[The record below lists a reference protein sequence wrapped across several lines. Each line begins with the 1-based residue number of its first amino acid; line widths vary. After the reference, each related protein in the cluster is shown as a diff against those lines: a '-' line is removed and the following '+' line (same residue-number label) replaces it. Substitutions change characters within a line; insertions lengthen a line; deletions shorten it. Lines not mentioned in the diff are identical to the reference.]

1 MFDLGIEDYLK
12 NKMNIDLNH
21 LFEEINKFPDDKSLI
36 KEFLEI
42 LVSINLPYKE
52 FELGDSEFYK
62 NQEYFNEQ
70 CKKFWDKNNINNEK
84 DGYYIFDNLRH
95 SFYSYKFGG
104 LIQLYERAEKEDWYP
119 KIVINSFLGK
129 QEDID
134 LLDNEITI
142 YRGTSFNEYESGIF
156 SQSWSLDEDIA
167 RKFAFVHYS
176 GMINFSSTDRVLLKT
191 VVNKDS
197 IFYYDKDNNEKEVII
212 NPKDI
217 KKEFVEEVERVI
229 IE

>member
-129 QEDID
+129 QEDI
-134 LLDNEITI
+134 
-142 YRGTSFNEYESGIF
+142 
-156 SQSWSLDEDIA
+156 A
-167 RKFAFVHYS
+167 RRFAFVHYS

-217 KKEFVEEVERVI
+217 KKEFVEEVERGI

>member
-62 NQEYFNEQ
+62 NQEYFDEQ
-70 CKKFWDKNNINNEK
+70 WKKFWDKNGINDEK
-84 DGYYIFDNLRH
+84 DSYYIFDNLRH
-95 SFYSYKFGG
+95 AFNSYKFGG

-142 YRGTSFNEYESGIF
+142 YRGTSFKEYESGIF
-156 SQSWSLDEDIA
+156 SQPWSLDEDIA
-167 RKFAFVHYS
+167 RKFAFEHYRGQLFYS
-176 GMINFSSTDRVLLKT
+176 NTERVLLKT
-191 VVNKDS
+191 KINKSD
-197 IFYYDKDNNEKEVII
+197 IFYYYRDNIEKEIVI

-217 KKEFVEEVERVI
+217 KKEFVEEVEKGI